1 VSETMVGSA
10 GLTVS
15 ALARRVGVDAH
26 TVRYYERA
34 RLLAPP
40 ELTAAN
46 YRMWS
51 SQYVLHGRKR
61 KNSFGKAHVLPC
73 VPNLIQL
80 QKPCTAAAS
89 CRGAAQPPGNL
100 GPILDLPSALIN
112 QRH

>member
-1 VSETMVGSA
+1 
-10 GLTVS
+10 
-15 ALARRVGVDAH
+15 
-26 TVRYYERA
+26 
-34 RLLAPP
+34 LAPP

-73 VPNLIQL
+73 IPSLIQL
-80 QKPCTAAAS
+80 QEPCTGRIMSRRRATS
-89 CRGAAQPPGNL
+89 GMWDH
-100 GPILDLPSALIN
+100 ILDLPGALIN

>member
-1 VSETMVGSA
+1 M
-10 GLTVS
+10 
-15 ALARRVGVDAH
+15 
-26 TVRYYERA
+26 
-34 RLLAPP
+34 APP

-73 VPNLIQL
+73 IPSLIQL
-80 QKPCTAAAS
+80 QEPCTGRIMSRRRATS
-89 CRGAAQPPGNL
+89 GMWDH
-100 GPILDLPSALIN
+100 ILDLPGALIN

>member
-1 VSETMVGSA
+1 
-10 GLTVS
+10 
-15 ALARRVGVDAH
+15 
-26 TVRYYERA
+26 
-34 RLLAPP
+34 LAPP

-73 VPNLIQL
+73 ILSLIQL
-80 QKPCTAAAS
+80 QEPCTGRIMSRRRATS
-89 CRGAAQPPGNL
+89 GMWDH
-100 GPILDLPSALIN
+100 ILDLPGALIN

>member
-1 VSETMVGSA
+1 VSETMVGSS
-10 GLTVS
+10 GTD
-15 ALARRVGVDAH
+15 RVGVGQAGWCWRTH
-26 TVRYYERA
+26 SALYERA

-51 SQYVLHGRKR
+51 SQHVLHGRKR

-73 VPNLIQL
+73 IPSLIQL
-80 QKPCTAAAS
+80 QEPHTGRIMSRRRATS
-89 CRGAAQPPGNL
+89 GMWDH
-100 GPILDLPSALIN
+100 ILDLAGALIN